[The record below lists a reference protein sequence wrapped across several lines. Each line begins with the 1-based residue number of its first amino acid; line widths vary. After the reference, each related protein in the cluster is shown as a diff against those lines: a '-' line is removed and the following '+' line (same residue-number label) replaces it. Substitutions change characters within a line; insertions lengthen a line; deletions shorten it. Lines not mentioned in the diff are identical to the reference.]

1 VWAVASTVPDVRQ
14 GLDWIPDH
22 QLHVLETLGHAN
34 ELIAEVLTC
43 LDGYFAEGDG
53 PFEVRDEYS
62 GPLCNAT
69 ITAIRPIP
77 SAVAMYAADAMVALR
92 AAIEHVLYEPPRVPW
107 RR

>member
-1 VWAVASTVPDVRQ
+1 MASTVPDVRQ

-69 ITAIRPIP
+69 ITARDCCRFGWHQVSGDHAA
-77 SAVAMYAADAMVALR
+77 SAAV
-92 AAIEHVLYEPPRVPW
+92 
-107 RR
+107 